1 MPAGLLER
9 RDDLRVLRAALDRA
23 RSGNGGAALVAGEA
37 GIGKTSLVRR
47 FVAELPGDVRVL
59 VGVCD
64 DLLAPRA
71 LGPLQ
76 EAVTG
81 TGGPLERALGGGP
94 EAVFDA
100 AVAQLRSPRPTVL
113 VLDDVQWADDATL
126 DVLRYLA
133 RRLEGLP
140 ALLVLTYRPEA
151 VVPGHPLERLLGA
164 LSGTSP
170 ATLRLARWCGC
181 PATSTWR
188 AARTGHS
195 ARSTGPSRCWMPPG
209 PRPPPAPRR
218 WVRADR
224 CSP

>member
-76 EAVTG
+76 EAVAARA
-81 TGGPLERALGGGP
+81 GPSNGRS
-94 EAVFDA
+94 AV
-100 AVAQLRSPRPTVL
+100 VRRRCSTPQSRSSARP
-113 VLDDVQWADDATL
+113 
-126 DVLRYLA
+126 A
-133 RRLEGLP
+133 RRCSSSTTCSGP
-140 ALLVLTYRPEA
+140 TTRPSTCCA
-151 VVPGHPLERLLGA
+151 
-164 LSGTSP
+164 TS
-170 ATLRLARWCGC
+170 LAASTGC
-181 PATSTWR
+181 P
-188 AARTGHS
+188 
-195 ARSTGPSRCWMPPG
+195 PCW
-209 PRPPPAPRR
+209 
-218 WVRADR
+218 
-224 CSP
+224 C